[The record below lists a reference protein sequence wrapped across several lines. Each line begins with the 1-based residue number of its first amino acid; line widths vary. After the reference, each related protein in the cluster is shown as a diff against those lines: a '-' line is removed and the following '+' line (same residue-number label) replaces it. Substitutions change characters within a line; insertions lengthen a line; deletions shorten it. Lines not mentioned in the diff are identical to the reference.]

1 MWCTVTWLCCITS
14 LLSCPCKVIKFSIIF
29 EALAIIFE
37 ARTVILE
44 ARGAIWTI
52 SKIVLIFND
61 KEVLRDPPPPV
72 SKNTFFAVSGGSCFF
87 EFSRVWIVV
96 ILRAQ
101 TLILASILS
110 AFAEHWA
117 SRKTAESVELSSFLE
132 V

>member
-61 KEVLRDPPPPV
+61 KKVLRDPPIR
-72 SKNTFFAVSGGSCFF
+72 KIFELAV
-87 EFSRVWIVV
+87 
-96 ILRAQ
+96 L
-101 TLILASILS
+101 L
-110 AFAEHWA
+110 
-117 SRKTAESVELSSFLE
+117 ELSLLCPTIAHQCLCLRTNLR
-132 V
+132 

>member
-61 KEVLRDPPPPV
+61 KKVLRDPPPRCLKIHFLRSREV
-72 SKNTFFAVSGGSCFF
+72 AVFLSFLVSG
-87 EFSRVWIVV
+87 
-96 ILRAQ
+96 L
-101 TLILASILS
+101 L
-110 AFAEHWA
+110 
-117 SRKTAESVELSSFLE
+117 
-132 V
+132 